1 MIATR
6 QLFYWLGLL
15 LVSMAMHLLL
25 SWRASYDLQL
35 PFTAAE
41 VKSPAQELTL
51 AAVVEQEQEPD
62 QLFFEDPLEF
72 EPPAVLVAGTAEIPR
87 PPPVDLA

>member
-1 MIATR
+1 
-6 QLFYWLGLL
+6 
-15 LVSMAMHLLL
+15 MAIHLLL
-25 SWRASYDLQL
+25 SWRARYDLQL

-51 AAVVEQEQEPD
+51 AAVVEQEPD